1 MVSYHLTR
9 LTCYLRVITKESVL
23 YNFQVVDIVDLTS
36 RLTENIL
43 HANYRCG
50 RHSTGISEGI

>member
-43 HANYRCG
+43 HANFCFLRK
-50 RHSTGISEGI
+50 